1 MMLTCSAFR
10 CSVFDGSTIS
20 GTSGDPGADDPPAS
34 ECIPDSVLYVTVD
47 DEAFARVRR
56 DLEHPTHLPLDAPGD
71 VGAPDG
77 GKPHLREN
85 GAGDLVHQPRHA
97 TAVRARGQEAP
108 PVDNDDRARG
118 ADRPQQLQP

>member
-47 DEAFARVRR
+47 DEAFARMGR
-56 DLEHPTHLPLDAPGD
+56 DLEHPAHFPLDAPGD
-71 VGAPDG
+71 VGPLGGGKLDLREESAPDVDR
-77 GKPHLREN
+77 KSTRLNSSHRCTSYAVFCLKKKN
-85 GAGDLVHQPRHA
+85 HQKLLTRRLA
-97 TAVRARGQEAP
+97 
-108 PVDNDDRARG
+108 
-118 ADRPQQLQP
+118 